1 MAISLSSPHRRY
13 LFYGLL
19 LLLISAVF
27 KLVAIETSMPV
38 FFQGDSSDAGFILV
52 DNLQSNQFSRRYIIA
67 LSDIGDGASQLP
79 ELTQQL
85 IKQLEQR
92 DDIVRAWP
100 SNQPPID
107 FAHVFEDYAQH
118 ASQIYSLNPEQEAP
132 VLFDPDSFPQR
143 AAKLKQALLSPQ
155 AYLVKPVAIHDPL
168 LLTFNAFKH
177 WRDKFQPQVDAQGR
191 LAHLMLQSR
200 PQAFDFEAQQQL
212 QVAIDLLFTQL
223 NQQHGNRFDYQMTGV
238 PMFAVAAQKEIKA
251 DVQKVTMLSSVSVV
265 FAFLLLLRSFKAL
278 HWTALI
284 LISAMAVGALLTTLV
299 FGSTHALTIAL
310 GATLIGVCIDY
321 PIHTM
326 VHSAASAPPDAWTTV
341 RRIWPSLL
349 LGGLTTMIGYLA
361 LAFTGYPGFQ
371 QIAVFALSG
380 IASALLLTRYILP
393 ALLENTV
400 LHYPNL
406 PGIKQWLNYCVRSR
420 ISLRIVIALLVVAA
434 ITTYPRLQWLDD
446 LEKLSGSSMQQ
457 LKKIDQSIRAR
468 LSTIEAGRVVLIEAD
483 TMEHA
488 LQKNEQATL
497 ILQQL
502 QEDGSVDDFYPLY
515 PWLASQQL
523 QQRNL
528 NVYQQQ
534 TPLYQQRWKAALA
547 MQGLSVSRLGN
558 LSVDDGATLD
568 AEKILQSQVKELIAA
583 QVIQKND
590 RTALVIWLGPHT
602 PTIVA
607 DAMQSVDGV
616 RYISQRDTVN
626 TMAQR
631 YRATAVKAL
640 SFGLLTIFIL
650 LVLRYRNLLT
660 AFNTLLPALCAIIF
674 IFGLWSILKQPI
686 SFLHLIGSL
695 LAVAIC
701 VDYGIFYSENRSG
714 NPLLTYQAM
723 GASMLTTLAAFA
735 SLSISTNPLLQTL
748 SVAVT
753 LGVGIGF
760 ILCPVLI
767 KTGEQQSHHLD
778 KHVRN

>member
-1 MAISLSSPHRRY
+1 
-13 LFYGLL
+13 
-19 LLLISAVF
+19 
-27 KLVAIETSMPV
+27 MPV
-38 FFQGDSSDAGFILV
+38 FFQGDSSDAGFMLV
-52 DNLQSNQFSRRYIIA
+52 ENLQTNQFSRRYIIV
-67 LSDIGDGASQLP
+67 LNDSGDGASQLP
-79 ELTQQL
+79 ELTKQL

-92 DDIVRAWP
+92 DDVVRVWP

-107 FAHVFEDYAQH
+107 FEHVFEDYAQH
-118 ASQIYSLNPEQEAP
+118 ASQIYSLNPEQEASE
-132 VLFDPDSFPQR
+132 LFDPDSFVQR

-155 AYLVKPVAIHDPL
+155 AYLVKPVASHDPL

-177 WRDKFQPQVDAQGR
+177 WRDKFQPQVDAQSR
-191 LAHLMLQSR
+191 IAHLMVQSR

-212 QVAIDLLFTQL
+212 QVAIDSVFTQL
-223 NQQHGNRFDYQMTGV
+223 NRQHGNRFEYQITGV

-326 VHSAASAPPDAWTTV
+326 VHSAASKPPDAWGTV
-341 RRIWPSLL
+341 RRIWPSLV
-349 LGGLTTMIGYLA
+349 LGGMTTMIGYLA

-393 ALLENTV
+393 ALLENMV
-400 LHYPNL
+400 LHYPNI

-420 ISLRIVIALLVVAA
+420 TSLRIVIALLVVAA

-483 TMEHA
+483 TLEHA

-502 QEDGSVDDFYPLY
+502 QEDGAVDDFYPLY
-515 PWLASQQL
+515 PWLVSQQL

-528 NVYQQQ
+528 NVYQQH
-534 TPLYQQRWKAALA
+534 TTSLSQQRWHTALA
-547 MQGLSVSRLGN
+547 TQGLSVSRLGN
-558 LSVDDGATLD
+558 LSADDGATLD

-590 RTALVIWLGPHT
+590 RTALVIWLGPHQ
-602 PTIVA
+602 PEIVV
-607 DAMQSVDGV
+607 DAMQSVDSV

-631 YRATAVKAL
+631 YRTTAVKAL
-640 SFGLLTIFIL
+640 SYGLLTIFVL
-650 LVLRYRNLLT
+650 LVLRYCNLLT

-760 ILCPVLI
+760 LLCPVLI
-767 KTGEQQSHHLD
+767 KTDEQDHPL
-778 KHVRN
+778 